1 MSYDE
6 KKFLE
11 EHKKTWNTFVSFSI
25 KGCIIITII
34 LCLMAI
40 FLTNSG

>member
-11 EHKKTWNTFVSFSI
+11 QNKKMWKSFVSYSI
-25 KGCIIITII
+25 KGSIIITVVLI
-34 LCLMAI
+34 LMAI
-40 FLTNSG
+40 FLTGR

>member
-11 EHKKTWNTFVSFSI
+11 QNKKMWKAFVSYSI
-25 KGCIIITII
+25 KGCIIITVVLI
-34 LCLMAI
+34 LMAI
-40 FLTNSG
+40 FLTGR